1 MRERFTP
8 ARACSTRT
16 RRLANFR
23 LVRFSAGVS
32 SPRRGF
38 FFQRPDSGLEDRR
51 FAIAS
56 PKLSQEDW
64 SLLLRSCFPHDLAPV
79 QRLTLAGRLSSR
91 AIREQILG
99 GEWPGMRDVRVERE
113 D

>member
-1 MRERFTP
+1 MIP
-8 ARACSTRT
+8 KYGLSY
-16 RRLANFR
+16 LDY
-23 LVRFSAGVS
+23 
-32 SPRRGF
+32 
-38 FFQRPDSGLEDRR
+38 QRPDSGLEGGRL
-51 FAIAS
+51 AIAS
-56 PKLSQEDW
+56 LELSQEDR

-91 AIREQILG
+91 AIREQVVG

>member
-1 MRERFTP
+1 MTDCTAP
-8 ARACSTRT
+8 SLLTA
-16 RRLANFR
+16 
-23 LVRFSAGVS
+23 VS
-32 SPRRGF
+32 MPF
-38 FFQRPDSGLEDRR
+38 LWELPEKKQRPDSGLEERR

-56 PKLSQEDW
+56 LKLSQEDW

-91 AIREQILG
+91 AIREQVLG
-99 GEWPGMRDVRVERE
+99 REWPGMRDVCVERE

>member
-1 MRERFTP
+1 MAASEAPALVFRKTSFTMRDRFTP

-38 FFQRPDSGLEDRR
+38 FFR
-51 FAIAS
+51 
-56 PKLSQEDW
+56 
-64 SLLLRSCFPHDLAPV
+64 
-79 QRLTLAGRLSSR
+79 LAGLGHRGFVPLESR
-91 AIREQILG
+91 IVVQGRPRRIG
-99 GEWPGMRDVRVERE
+99 DVFLIGDLLVMGLADIGPAQEIDARALQ
-113 D
+113 